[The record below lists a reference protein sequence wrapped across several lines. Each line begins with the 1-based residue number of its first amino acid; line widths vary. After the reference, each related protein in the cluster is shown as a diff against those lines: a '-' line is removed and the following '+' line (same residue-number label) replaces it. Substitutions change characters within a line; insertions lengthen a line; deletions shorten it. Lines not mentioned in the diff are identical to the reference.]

1 MEPQIKIQEVFNEE
15 LENLKEQTEM
25 NNTKIEMKNTLE
37 GLFLGIL
44 FFLM

>member
-37 GLFLGIL
+37 GLFIVIL